1 MVINNPSPDNI
12 TTFNISF
19 RFSLKAS
26 VVAFV
31 VAARFILLYTT
42 TNNEK
47 QRDALNFTATAVTTS
62 IAGVTAFY
70 ALQSLKQNTA
80 LQESL
85 KEAEEQ
91 K

>member
-1 MVINNPSPDNI
+1 M
-12 TTFNISF
+12 
-19 RFSLKAS
+19 
-26 VVAFV
+26 
-31 VAARFILLYTT
+31 LYTT